1 MKPRSI
7 VAACAAFTLALS
19 VAADGHA
26 QDTSYPNKPVKL
38 LIGFPPGGL
47 LDTVSRIV
55 GERMS
60 ALLGQPFVVEARPG
74 AGGLIATTA
83 LAKAAPDGYTLMM
96 INDNHAL
103 NPYILKEVPYD
114 SVKDFAPI
122 GFVGSTPLVF
132 NAYPGLG
139 LKSLKDLVE
148 MAKAK
153 NGGLTYGSVGPGSL
167 PHLSTALFARA
178 AGVSMTHVPYK
189 GGAPALTD
197 LVGGHINTMMT
208 SLVVS
213 KAHIAAGRLAPL
225 AVAWKHRLEPLP
237 NVPTT
242 AEAGYPLEAAYWFGL
257 MAPAGTPP
265 AAIGKLEKALA
276 DTVAQAEVRNRLAEM
291 GTLVTPMNAKEF
303 GAFIQSEM
311 AKWRDAVKNAN
322 VKIE

>member
-1 MKPRSI
+1 MKTRSI
-7 VAACAAFTLALS
+7 VAACAAFTLALGA
-19 VAADGHA
+19 AADGRA
-26 QDTSYPNKPVKL
+26 QDSYPSKPVKL

-55 GERMS
+55 GERMG
-60 ALLGQPFVVEARPG
+60 AALGQPFIVDARPG
-74 AGGLIATTA
+74 AGGLLATSA
-83 LAKAAPDGYTLMM
+83 LAKSAPDGYTLMM

-122 GFVGSTPLVF
+122 GFVGSTPLVI

-139 LKSLKDLVE
+139 LKSVKDLVE
-148 MAKAK
+148 LAKAK
-153 NGGLTYGSVGPGSL
+153 NGALTYGSVGPGSL

-178 AGVSMTHVPYK
+178 AGVTMTHVPYK
-189 GGAPALTD
+189 GGAPALND
-197 LVGGHINTMMT
+197 LVGGHLNIMMT
-208 SLVVS
+208 SLVIS
-213 KAHIAAGRLAPL
+213 KGHIDAGRLTPI
-225 AVAWKHRLEPLP
+225 AVAWNQRLEPLP

-242 AEAGYPLEAAYWFGL
+242 AEAGYPVDAAYWFGL

-265 AAIGKLEKALA
+265 GVIGKLEKTLA
-276 DTVAQAEVRNRLAEM
+276 ETLAQAEVRKRLADM

-311 AKWRDAVKNAN
+311 AKWRDAVKTAN

>member
-1 MKPRSI
+1 
-7 VAACAAFTLALS
+7 
-19 VAADGHA
+19 
-26 QDTSYPNKPVKL
+26 
-38 LIGFPPGGL
+38 
-47 LDTVSRIV
+47 
-55 GERMS
+55 
-60 ALLGQPFVVEARPG
+60 
-74 AGGLIATTA
+74 
-83 LAKAAPDGYTLMM
+83 MM

-103 NPYILKEVPYD
+103 NPFILKEVPYD

-213 KAHIAAGRLAPL
+213 KAHIDAGRLAPL

-242 AEAGYPLEAAYWFGL
+242 AEAGYPLDAAYWFGL

-265 AAIGKLEKALA
+265 AVIGKLEKALG
-276 DTVAQAEVRNRLAEM
+276 DTVAQPEVRKRLADM

-303 GAFIQSEM
+303 GVFIQSEM
-311 AKWRDAVKNAN
+311 AKWRDAVRNAN

>member
-1 MKPRSI
+1 MKTRSI
-7 VAACAAFTLALS
+7 FAACAAFTLALGA
-19 VAADGHA
+19 AADGRA
-26 QDTSYPNKPVKL
+26 QDSYPAKPVKL

-55 GERMS
+55 GERMG
-60 ALLGQPFVVEARPG
+60 AALGQPFIVDARPG
-74 AGGLIATTA
+74 AGGLLATSA
-83 LAKAAPDGYTLMM
+83 LAKSAPDGYTLMM

-114 SVKDFAPI
+114 SVRDFAPI
-122 GFVGSTPLVF
+122 GFVGSTPLVI

-139 LKSLKDLVE
+139 LKSVKDLVE
-148 MAKAK
+148 LAKAK
-153 NGGLTYGSVGPGSL
+153 NGALTYGSVGPGSL

-178 AGVSMTHVPYK
+178 AGVTMTHVPYK
-189 GGAPALTD
+189 GGAPALND
-197 LVGGHINTMMT
+197 LVGGHLNIMMT
-208 SLVVS
+208 SLVIS
-213 KAHIAAGRLAPL
+213 KGHIDAGRLTPI
-225 AVAWKHRLEPLP
+225 AVAWNQRLEPLP

-242 AEAGYPLEAAYWFGL
+242 AEAGYPVDAAYWFGL

-265 AAIGKLEKALA
+265 AVIGKLEKTLAETLAQPEVRKRLA
-276 DTVAQAEVRNRLAEM
+276 DM

-311 AKWRDAVKNAN
+311 AKWRDAVKTAN

>member
-1 MKPRSI
+1 MPRSI
-7 VAACAAFTLALS
+7 VAGCAALTLALS
-19 VAADGHA
+19 VVGYAHA
-26 QDTSYPNKPVKL
+26 QDANYPNKPVRL
-38 LIGFPPGGL
+38 LIGFPAGGL

-60 ALLGQPFVVEARPG
+60 TLLGQPFVVEARPG
-74 AGGLIATTA
+74 AGGLVATTA

-103 NPYILKEVPYD
+103 NPFILKEVPYD

-132 NAYPGLG
+132 NAHPGLG
-139 LKSLKDLVE
+139 LKSIKDLVA

-178 AGVSMTHVPYK
+178 AGISMTHVPYK
-189 GGAPALTD
+189 GGAPALND
-197 LVGGHINTMMT
+197 QVGGQLDTMMT

-213 KAHIAAGRLAPL
+213 KGHIAGGRLTPL

-237 NVPTT
+237 DVPTM
-242 AEAGYPLEAAYWFGL
+242 AEGGYAFDAAYWFGL

-265 AAIGKLEKALA
+265 AVIGKLEKTLA
-276 DTVAQAEVRNRLAEM
+276 DVVAQAEVRKRLAEM

-303 GAFIQSEM
+303 GAFIQTEM

>member
-1 MKPRSI
+1 MPRSI

-19 VAADGHA
+19 VAGARA
-26 QDTSYPNKPVKL
+26 QDVSYPNKPVKL

-60 ALLGQPFVVEARPG
+60 GLLGQPLVVDARPG
-74 AGGLIATTA
+74 AGGLVATTA
-83 LAKAAPDGYTLMM
+83 LVKSPPDGYTLMM
-96 INDNHAL
+96 VNDNHAL

-132 NAYPGLG
+132 SAHPELG
-139 LKSLKDLVE
+139 LKSMKDLVE

-153 NGGLTYGSVGPGSL
+153 SGALTYGSVGPGSL
-167 PHLSTALFARA
+167 PHLSTALFTQA
-178 AGVSMTHVPYK
+178 AGVKMNHVPYK
-189 GGAPALTD
+189 GGAPALND
-197 LVGGHINTMMT
+197 LLGGHINTMMM

-213 KAHIAAGRLAPL
+213 KSHIDSGKLTPL

-237 NVPTT
+237 NVPTM
-242 AEAGYPLEAAYWFGL
+242 AEAGYPLDAAYWFGL

-265 AAIGKLEKALA
+265 AVVAKLEKALA
-276 DTVAQAEVRNRLAEM
+276 DTVAQPEVRKRLADM
-291 GTLVTPMNAKEF
+291 GTLVTPMNAREF
-303 GAFIQSEM
+303 GAFIRSEM
-311 AKWRDAVKNAN
+311 AKWKDAVSKAN